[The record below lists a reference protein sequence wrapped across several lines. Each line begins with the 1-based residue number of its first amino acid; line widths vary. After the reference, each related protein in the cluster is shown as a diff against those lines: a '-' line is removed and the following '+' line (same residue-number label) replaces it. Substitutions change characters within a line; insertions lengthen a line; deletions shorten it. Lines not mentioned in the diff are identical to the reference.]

1 MAAWAAHK
9 ALLCPPTSHINSF
22 AFFCDHLSSASDLLR
37 LAAEI
42 RKLQRCQAMRMKVSD
57 KWYIDSHRSGRT
69 HWGMMRNTGCQMG
82 SPLVNKRKCARHFSR
97 ELYFCF
103 CLFLIYFVFVSMEM
117 VKKRTNGWV
126 GVEWCIFI
134 QAGGTNIHIKRANA
148 YTQAPNLTFCL
159 FTPERNSALRIF
171 SISINIFFYYD
182 WTLGWVVHPVNSCS
196 LTSPTEARTH
206 PYVSSMYL

>member
-22 AFFCDHLSSASDLLR
+22 AFFFCDHLSSASDLLR

-97 ELYFCF
+97 ELYF
-103 CLFLIYFVFVSMEM
+103 FLFVFDLFCVCFHGNGKETN
-117 VKKRTNGWV
+117 KRLSWSWV
-126 GVEWCIFI
+126 
-134 QAGGTNIHIKRANA
+134 
-148 YTQAPNLTFCL
+148 
-159 FTPERNSALRIF
+159 
-171 SISINIFFYYD
+171 
-182 WTLGWVVHPVNSCS
+182 
-196 LTSPTEARTH
+196 
-206 PYVSSMYL
+206 MYLYPSRWNKHTHKACERLHSGT